1 MATWDFACSE
11 PIDANVSIAAGT
23 VSVTAAPTDVVTVRI
38 HQGRSNDPSDED
50 NDQLADDVN
59 VDYSDRHLVIAELP
73 KRGLGWRSKELH
85 VAITMPAASRAAVQ
99 AASADVTCR
108 GDYGAVDIRTASGRI
123 EVETVRGPAEI
134 TTMSG
139 GVQLLEAVESTI
151 STASGRISIR
161 HSIGDVMARTASGN
175 VMIGVADA
183 SVTARTA
190 SGQVRVLSMTRGRG
204 DLNSVSG
211 DIEVRVVPGTGVFL
225 DLASVTGRVT
235 SDLAAYDQDQQGDA
249 ELQLT
254 CRTVSGSLHVARA
267 TSAEMA
273 S

>member
-11 PIDANVSIAAGT
+11 PIDANVSIASGT

-38 HQGRSNDPSDED
+38 HKGRSSDPSHDD
-50 NDQLADDVN
+50 GDLLADDVS
-59 VDYSDRHLVIAELP
+59 VDYSDRHLVVSELP

-85 VAITMPAASRAAVQ
+85 IALTVPVASRAGVQ

-108 GDYGAVDIRTASGRI
+108 GEYSAVDIRTASGRI
-123 EVETVRGPAEI
+123 DVETVRGPAEI

-139 GVQLLEAVESTI
+139 GVQLLEADEPTI
-151 STASGRISIR
+151 QTASGRISIQ

-175 VMIGVADA
+175 ITVGVADA

-190 SGQVRVLSMTRGRG
+190 SGQVRVLSMTHGRG

-235 SDLAAYDQDQQGDA
+235 SDLASFDQEDGDA
-249 ELQLT
+249 ELQLL

>member
-23 VSVTAAPTDVVTVRI
+23 VSVTAAPTDVITVRI
-38 HQGRSNDPSDED
+38 NKGGRSNDPADD
-50 NDQLADDVN
+50 DRDQLADDVS
-59 VDYSDRHLVIAELP
+59 VDYADRHLVIAELL
-73 KRGLGWRSKELH
+73 KRGLGWRGKDLH

-108 GDYGAVDIRTASGRI
+108 GEYSAVDIRTASGRI
-123 EVETVRGPAEI
+123 DVDTVHGSAEI
-134 TTMSG
+134 STMSG
-139 GVQLLEAVESTI
+139 AVQLLEAGEPSVQ
-151 STASGRISIR
+151 TASGKVSVK
-161 HSIGDVMARTASGN
+161 HSIGDVMTRTASGN
-175 VMIGVADA
+175 IVIGAADA

-190 SGQVRVLSMTRGRG
+190 SGQVRVLSITRGRG

-235 SDLAAYDQDQQGDA
+235 SDLSSFEQEDGNA
-249 ELQLT
+249 ELQLL

>member
-1 MATWDFACSE
+1 MPTWEFACSE
-11 PIDANVSIAAGT
+11 TIDANVSIASGT
-23 VSVTAAPTDVVTVRI
+23 VSLTASPTDVVTVEI
-38 HQGRSNDPSDED
+38 HQGRSNDDD
-50 NDQLADDVN
+50 DQLADDVS

-73 KRGLGWRSKELH
+73 KRGLGWRNSNLH

-108 GDYGAVDIRTASGRI
+108 GEYSGVDIRTASGKI
-123 EVETVRGPAEI
+123 DVETVRGPAEI
-134 TTMSG
+134 STMSG
-139 GVQLLEAVESTI
+139 GVQLQEAVEPTVQ
-151 STASGRISIR
+151 TASGRISIR
-161 HSIGDVMARTASGN
+161 HATGDVMTRTASGN
-175 VMIGVADA
+175 ISIGVADA

-190 SGQVRVLSMTRGRG
+190 SGQVRVLSITRGRG

-235 SDLAAYDQDQQGDA
+235 SDLASFDQEDGDA
-249 ELQLT
+249 ELQLV

-267 TSAEMA
+267 NSAEMA
-273 S
+273 I

>member
-23 VSVTAAPTDVVTVRI
+23 VSVTAVPTDVITVRI
-38 HQGRSNDPSDED
+38 HKGKSNDPADD
-50 NDQLADDVN
+50 DGDQLSDDVN

-73 KRGLGWRSKELH
+73 KRGLGWHSKGLH

-99 AASADVTCR
+99 AASADVRCR
-108 GDYGAVDIRTASGRI
+108 GEYSAVDIRTASGRI
-123 EVETVRGPAEI
+123 DVDTVRGPAEI
-134 TTMSG
+134 STMSG
-139 GVQLLEAVESTI
+139 GVQLLEAEEPTI
-151 STASGRISIR
+151 QTASGKISVK
-161 HSIGDVMARTASGN
+161 HSIGDATTRTASGN
-175 VMIGVADA
+175 IIIGAADA

-190 SGQVRVLSMTRGRG
+190 SGQVRVLSITRGRG

-235 SDLAAYDQDQQGDA
+235 SDLASFDQEDGNA
-249 ELQLT
+249 ELQLL

-273 S
+273 N

>member
-1 MATWDFACSE
+1 MTTWEFACSE
-11 PIDANVSIAAGT
+11 TIDANVSIASGT
-23 VSVTAAPTDVVTVRI
+23 VSVTASPTDVVTVEI
-38 HQGRSNDPSDED
+38 HKGRSNDDD
-50 NDQLADDVN
+50 DRLADDVS

-73 KRGLGWRSKELH
+73 KHGLGWRSSSLH

-108 GDYGAVDIRTASGRI
+108 GEYSGVDIRTASGKI
-123 EVETVRGPAEI
+123 DVETVRGPAEI
-134 TTMSG
+134 STMSG
-139 GVQLLEAVESTI
+139 SVQLQEAGEPTLQ
-151 STASGRISIR
+151 TASGRIAIR
-161 HSIGDVMARTASGN
+161 HATGDVMTRTASGN
-175 VMIGVADA
+175 IMIGGADA

-190 SGQVRVLSMTRGRG
+190 SGQVRVLSITRGRG

-235 SDLAAYDQDQQGDA
+235 SDLASFDQEDGDA
-249 ELQLT
+249 ELQLV

>member
-1 MATWDFACSE
+1 MTTWEFACSE
-11 PIDANVSIAAGT
+11 TIDANVSIASGT
-23 VSVTAAPTDVVTVRI
+23 VSVTTAPTDVVTVEI
-38 HQGRSNDPSDED
+38 HKGRSNDHD
-50 NDQLADDVN
+50 DQLADDVS

-73 KRGLGWRSKELH
+73 KRGLGWRSSSLH
-85 VAITMPAASRAAVQ
+85 VAITMPTGSRAAVQ

-108 GDYGAVDIRTASGRI
+108 GEYGGVDIRTASGKI
-123 EVETVRGPAEI
+123 DVETVRGPAEI
-134 TTMSG
+134 STMSG
-139 GVQLLEAVESTI
+139 GVQLKEAFEPTI
-151 STASGRISIR
+151 QTASGRISVR
-161 HSIGDVMARTASGN
+161 HAIGDVMTRTASGN
-175 VMIGVADA
+175 ITIGAADA

-190 SGQVRVLSMTRGRG
+190 SGQVRVLSITRGRG

-211 DIEVRVVPGTGVFL
+211 DVEVRVVPGTGVFL

-235 SDLAAYDQDQQGDA
+235 SDLSSFDQEDGDA
-249 ELQLT
+249 ELQLV